1 MINFFICLSV
11 KIPVSRIFHLIILSI
26 SIVNINACTYLQ
38 DLFASSA
45 SSASL
50 GSLSASSGS
59 SAISHSVKSIISSP
73 SQQPQVDE
81 SYSNEVA
88 EYTHAFA
95 TFPPAKGDYIL
106 FNQGIGKIALR
117 NGIVD
122 WESNP
127 KTYFAIG
134 KGLKKANLKGS
145 ELDNYK
151 DRLAGSDYARMRDI
165 QKGYDSR

>member
-11 KIPVSRIFHLIILSI
+11 KIRASRIFHIIILSLT
-26 SIVNINACTYLQ
+26 IVSINACTYLQ

-59 SAISHSVKSIISSP
+59 SAISHSVKSIVSSP

-81 SYSNEVA
+81 SYSNEVT
-88 EYTHAFA
+88 EYTHAFV

-122 WESNP
+122 WENNP

-134 KGLKKANLKGS
+134 KGLKKANLKTS
-145 ELDNYK
+145 EFENYK
-151 DRLAGSDYARMRDI
+151 DRLASSDYARMQDI

>member
-1 MINFFICLSV
+1 MLNFFSCLSV
-11 KIPVSRIFHLIILSI
+11 KIQVSRIFQLIILSL
-26 SIVNINACTYLQ
+26 SIVSINACTYLQ
-38 DLFASSA
+38 NLFASSA

-59 SAISHSVKSIISSP
+59 SAISHSIESIISSP

-81 SYSNEVA
+81 SYSNEVVD
-88 EYTHAFA
+88 YTHAFV

-122 WESNP
+122 WENNP